1 MLTKATLV
9 TAMPHGNATSA
20 APTRVISATGGAGD
34 ARGLIG
40 GATLGV
46 PGAESVLSA
55 RKTSQIVDVRRQNA
69 ILLSNT
75 EITRKALL
83 AERKFTTELRVKV

>member
-1 MLTKATLV
+1 
-9 TAMPHGNATSA
+9 MPHGNATSA

-46 PGAESVLSA
+46 PGADSVLSA
-55 RKTSQIVDVRRQNA
+55 RKTSQIVDARRQNA